1 MLKLKNLLDEK
12 TINVK
17 LQGSGD
23 VYAIVDK
30 FDDKKQDYDQVYW
43 KDSDLKKTQKHFKKM
58 GKKYGDMQLIK
69 VDTKGKMIQ
78 LESGLMYRAGV
89 KRYGKEGMTKIQ
101 SAAGKGAGHAE
112 IGKIKDQYDKKKKKK
127 KSESVTNEKKGDF
140 LSSLFPKSK
149 VAKAIKIAKKM
160 SGNMTGAVKA
170 IEKFFPGMSRHND
183 VQDALRKYNESIDES
198 AFGLILRNLAKHAA
212 KKAMYDKMKKN
223 KKKGRRESILSV
235 NERTKMRP
243 QVKKLLK
250 QKGYGPIFGAI
261 DDSKR
266 QLKQMR
272 YSKGEIQDTLID
284 MFGDEDSKILKKIKE
299 ALDPYKDFGTDNSW
313 EKEYDLNLGS
323 FVEHYQNFIKFMKK
337 YKEVPDKNKRAWAHA
352 IRKKVGQGMFNGHMS
367 QMRNIMGL
375 LKDGEKFRKLPDKAG
390 WVYENE
396 KSTKLGDLIPE
407 KISGKKFKVKNG
419 WSGNNSHEE
428 DFFDEVEWQL
438 WKMFGDKK
446 DPWNTEDKVK
456 QQVNDFI
463 VSIFDVMDDDEWLDK
478 YTGLNQKAIL
488 KHAKSKGLK
497 PIRKPIK

>member
-30 FDDKKQDYDQVYW
+30 FEDKKQDYEQFYW

-183 VQDALRKYNESIDES
+183 VQDALR
-198 AFGLILRNLAKHAA
+198 
-212 KKAMYDKMKKN
+212 
-223 KKKGRRESILSV
+223 
-235 NERTKMRP
+235 
-243 QVKKLLK
+243 
-250 QKGYGPIFGAI
+250 
-261 DDSKR
+261 
-266 QLKQMR
+266 
-272 YSKGEIQDTLID
+272 
-284 MFGDEDSKILKKIKE
+284 
-299 ALDPYKDFGTDNSW
+299 
-313 EKEYDLNLGS
+313 
-323 FVEHYQNFIKFMKK
+323 
-337 YKEVPDKNKRAWAHA
+337 
-352 IRKKVGQGMFNGHMS
+352 
-367 QMRNIMGL
+367 
-375 LKDGEKFRKLPDKAG
+375 
-390 WVYENE
+390 
-396 KSTKLGDLIPE
+396 
-407 KISGKKFKVKNG
+407 
-419 WSGNNSHEE
+419 
-428 DFFDEVEWQL
+428 
-438 WKMFGDKK
+438 
-446 DPWNTEDKVK
+446 
-456 QQVNDFI
+456 
-463 VSIFDVMDDDEWLDK
+463 
-478 YTGLNQKAIL
+478 
-488 KHAKSKGLK
+488 
-497 PIRKPIK
+497 